1 VYVCTA
7 PISTTLLPSSLSLR
21 EFFLHSLDSRSINP
35 PSLGG
40 ILLLLDGV
48 SQSRQI
54 DTHTPPT
61 TTAPVGGPP
70 VRFQNK
76 PQKNTTHFLLLT
88 LYLWK
93 SKRFFCFIWFYYVK
107 RIELTSCRWEGREK
121 NTKNQHENDFKINK
135 INKKFPIII
144 IIEKREWM
152 CNATPGST
160 DNKNHGREKMTC
172 HFLLCQLLGKN
183 FVQHFF
189 FTPAFDVEK
198 RQQLNTLYSTPSTC
212 IFCHAHFRPF
222 YSFHEEIPRP
232 RQSLMTR

>member
-1 VYVCTA
+1 VERPQQTLNKHERELTFFILLEDPACVYVCTA

-88 LYLWK
+88 LHLW
-93 SKRFFCFIWFYYVK
+93 
-107 RIELTSCRWEGREK
+107 E
-121 NTKNQHENDFKINK
+121 
-135 INKKFPIII
+135 
-144 IIEKREWM
+144 IEKIFLFHLILLRK
-152 CNATPGST
+152 
-160 DNKNHGREKMTC
+160 KN
-172 HFLLCQLLGKN
+172 
-183 FVQHFF
+183 
-189 FTPAFDVEK
+189 
-198 RQQLNTLYSTPSTC
+198 
-212 IFCHAHFRPF
+212 
-222 YSFHEEIPRP
+222 
-232 RQSLMTR
+232 